1 MLELSEKLEKEFNP
15 KAPVIDKL
23 EFGLLKKLF
32 CSPKMTEEMNKLEF
46 QKLKS
51 IFCYKSVKKNILSK
65 KDYQTLLNIFVA
77 PIKKEEENQDDV
89 SNP

>member
-1 MLELSEKLEKEFNP
+1 
-15 KAPVIDKL
+15 
-23 EFGLLKKLF
+23 
-32 CSPKMTEEMNKLEF
+32 MNKLEF